1 MKHTRQRLT
10 RLLSTS
16 ASVAL
21 GWWLFDLAGVSHVTS
36 LSQFF
41 CFMFCVLGIERVMS
55 AVIDLVT
62 IALTPIE
69 TLKQRD

>member
-1 MKHTRQRLT
+1 MKHTKQRLT
-10 RLLSTS
+10 RLLAAS

-21 GWWLFDLAGVSHVTS
+21 AWWLFDLAGWSHATS

-41 CFMFCVLGIERVMS
+41 GFMFCVLGIERVMS

-62 IALTPIE
+62 IALTPVE
-69 TLKQRD
+69 TLKQRH